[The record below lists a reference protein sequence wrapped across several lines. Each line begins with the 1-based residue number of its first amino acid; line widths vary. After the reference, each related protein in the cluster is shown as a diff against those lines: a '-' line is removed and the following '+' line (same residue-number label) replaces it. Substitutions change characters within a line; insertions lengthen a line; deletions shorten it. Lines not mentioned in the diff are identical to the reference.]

1 MENIREKMIVLIM
14 DKLNVEREIITPEAR
29 FTEDLGADSL
39 DMVELIMEFE

>member
-14 DKLNVEREIITPEAR
+14 DKLNVERGIITPEAR